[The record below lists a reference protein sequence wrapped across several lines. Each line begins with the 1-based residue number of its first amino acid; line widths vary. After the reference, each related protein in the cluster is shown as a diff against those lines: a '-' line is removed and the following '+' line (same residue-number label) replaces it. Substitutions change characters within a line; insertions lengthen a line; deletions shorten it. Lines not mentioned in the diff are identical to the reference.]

1 MMRRAAVIGASS
13 DRSKYGNKAVRAFQK
28 AGYEVIP
35 VNPSEQ
41 EIEGLKAYATITD
54 VPGSLDTV
62 TVYVRPA
69 VLVSLLPDI
78 AKKGCRELY
87 LNPGTSSDSV
97 RAECERLKLNAI
109 EACSILAIGQI
120 PYNFP

>member
-1 MMRRAAVIGASS
+1 MKRAAVIGASS

-35 VNPSEQ
+35 VNPTEPD
-41 EIEGLKAYATITD
+41 IEGLKAYPSITD
-54 VPGSLDTV
+54 VPGALDTV

-69 VLVSLLPDI
+69 VLVKLLPDI

-87 LNPGTSSDSV
+87 LNPGTSSDTV
-97 RAECERLKLNAI
+97 RAECERLNLNAI